1 MCPRPTPGPKSK
13 GGSTLNNMRS
23 LLYWDGE
30 LYDGCFLFSTIERAC
45 PELVADLLCS
55 HQPLWRNNGR
65 STKTQRNLLWPR
77 ALRSRATIHNLC
89 AHLVDE
95 GIGAAWPHPASGNL
109 LTQQY
114 EHPTREHLSVYL
126 SALTPSMTLSVAH
139 VTGSGQRGESHAFP
153 S

>member
-109 LTQQY
+109 LTLLGNTSTSRATEEQCQG
-114 EHPTREHLSVYL
+114 P
-126 SALTPSMTLSVAH
+126 H
-139 VTGSGQRGESHAFP
+139 VDRGHDRRIVDES
-153 S
+153 